1 MRRPAPSLLLLGLA
15 SGLSPFGMA
24 VLVPVL
30 ALLAR
35 DLDTTETMAAL
46 LVSSYLIGLTVAQPV
61 HGLLCDRFGRRP
73 VLVGGFGVFV
83 LASLVCAF
91 APGIWLLLLG
101 RFVQAL
107 GVSVGTV
114 AARAVVRDTREGRDG
129 GEAMAWISAVMGVSP
144 VIAPMVG
151 GGLGARFGWQSIFLL
166 SALMG
171 VLVLLWVLLRMPE
184 TRRGPPPARF
194 ALIDMMHGYARL
206 FRHRAFI
213 GYTLIFGFCNGAFFA
228 FLATGAAIFERDL
241 ALGPESFGLIW
252 GLLSITYIAG
262 AALGGLMI
270 RRLGIGRTLRGGII
284 VASAVALVLPIM
296 IATQGVT
303 LWSLLLPLGVLMAC
317 NGIIGPQGLAG
328 AVGDQPALAGTAAGL
343 SSSIG
348 LLLGA
353 GFAMLAG
360 LLYGGQALV
369 PLVLMSV
376 ATLLTIPAL
385 VMTGLHRPGSEPAP
399 WGAQEET
406 AP

>member
-1 MRRPAPSLLLLGLA
+1 
-15 SGLSPFGMA
+15 MA

-35 DLDTTETMAAL
+35 DLGTSGTMAAL

-73 VLVGGFGVFV
+73 VLLGGFGVFV
-83 LASLVCAF
+83 VASLVCAF
-91 APGIWLLLLG
+91 APSIWLLLLG

-114 AARAVVRDTREGRDG
+114 AARAVVRDTRTGRDG
-129 GEAMAWISAVMGVSP
+129 SEAMAWISAVMGVSP
-144 VIAPMVG
+144 VLAPMVG
-151 GGLGARFGWQSIFLL
+151 GGLASKFGWQSIFLL
-166 SALMG
+166 TALMG
-171 VLVLLWVLLRMPE
+171 VLVLVWVLLRMPE
-184 TRRGPPPARF
+184 TRQGPPPARF
-194 ALIDMMHGYARL
+194 AVTDMLHSYARL
-206 FRHRAFI
+206 FRHRAFM
-213 GYTLIFGFCNGAFFA
+213 GYTLVFGFCNGAFFA
-228 FLATGAAIFERDL
+228 FLATGAAIFEREL

-252 GLLSITYIAG
+252 GVLSITYIGG

-270 RRLGIGRTLRGGII
+270 RRLGIGRTLRQGII
-284 VASAVALVLPIM
+284 VACVVAVLLPVL
-296 IATQGVT
+296 IAIQGVT
-303 LWSLLLPLGVLMAC
+303 LWTLLLPLGILMAC

-328 AVGDQPALAGTAAGL
+328 AVSDQPALAGTAAGL

-369 PLVLMSV
+369 TILLMSL
-376 ATLLTIPAL
+376 ATLLTVPAL

-399 WGAQEET
+399 WTEHTTGR
-406 AP
+406 